1 MVKNETLEQI
11 IENGVISIIRIK
23 EGSSIFKIV
32 EALITGG
39 IRCIEITM
47 TVPKAEEIIYELD
60 KRFSST
66 IVLGAGTVTD
76 AAKAIDII
84 ESGAKFV
91 VSPILNYEII
101 NVCKDKNV
109 LCIPGCFTPTEI
121 FNALSAGAEMVKLFP
136 ASVLGPRYIKDLHG
150 PFPELKLIPTG
161 GVTVENVGEWIK
173 AGAVAVG
180 IGSQLFDIKAIE
192 EGNFFYITERSAQL
206 IENLNI
212 ARKIKP

>member
-11 IENGVISIIRIK
+11 IDNGVISVIRIK

-60 KRFSST
+60 KKFSST

-150 PFPELKLIPTG
+150 PFPEIKLIPTG

-192 EGNFFYITERSAQL
+192 EGNFFYITERSTQL